1 VGAVSRAHAAALDR
15 WHGLTG
21 DTEARTVA
29 RMGSLEGTTRP
40 STALRHAMPDGTVA
54 VGRRLK
60 PALWLLGLSLV
71 GWSLLA
77 WMALDMAHPVAQLT
91 MPASSS
97 WTWANASAILAMW
110 AVMMAAMMLPSALP
124 TAVTFAR
131 VCERAGER
139 PRLWSFIS
147 AYLLVWLLFSIA
159 ATAAQWVFQNAGWVN
174 PMIVSTSAWLSA
186 SLLLIAGVYQFTSL
200 KRICLGHCR
209 TPIGFL
215 LGEWRAGMLGAFR
228 MGLRHGMFC
237 LACCWAMMALLFVGG
252 VMNLPWIAAL
262 AVAVAIEKL
271 APHGHAVALTI
282 GVGLIAAGAI
292 RLLISM
298 QAMAS

>member
-1 VGAVSRAHAAALDR
+1 MASFESTTPPNDAV
-15 WHGLTG
+15 
-21 DTEARTVA
+21 
-29 RMGSLEGTTRP
+29 
-40 STALRHAMPDGTVA
+40 RHTMPDVTVE
-54 VGRRLK
+54 VGRRTK
-60 PALWLLGLSLV
+60 PALWLLGISLV

-77 WMALDMAHPVAQLT
+77 WMALDMDHPVAQLT

-97 WTWANASAILAMW
+97 WTGVNVSAILTMW

-124 TAVTFAR
+124 TAVAFAR
-131 VCERAGER
+131 VCERTGER

-147 AYLLVWLLFSIA
+147 AYLLVWLFFSIA
-159 ATAAQWVFQNAGWVN
+159 ATAAQWVLQNADWVN
-174 PMIVSTSAWLSA
+174 PMIVSTSGWLSA
-186 SLLLIAGVYQFTSL
+186 SLLLIAGVYQFTPL

-215 LGEWRAGMLGAFR
+215 LAEWRAGMLGAFR

-237 LACCWAMMALLFVGG
+237 LACCWALMALLFVGG

-262 AVAVAIEKL
+262 AAAVAIEKL
-271 APHGHAVALTI
+271 APHGHEVALTI

-292 RLLISM
+292 RLLILT